1 MCVKVKNT
9 VTNRK
14 GITVVTDSRPLEVS
28 PSLTIVLEERVIT
41 NVIVTTTITITVITT
56 TITTTIITFT
66 VIMRKNTV
74 TPNTITTNH
83 YLALV
88 ESVLCTRRSRLQEN
102 KYQNKSIFR
111 NINESQN

>member
-1 MCVKVKNT
+1 MCVKVKKNT

-28 PSLTIVLEERVIT
+28 PSLTIVLEEWVI
-41 NVIVTTTITITVITT
+41 ITITVITT
-56 TITTTIITFT
+56 IITTTIITFT

-74 TPNTITTNH
+74 TPNTITINH

-88 ESVLCTRRSRLQEN
+88 ESVLCTRRSRL
-102 KYQNKSIFR
+102 
-111 NINESQN
+111 

>member
-41 NVIVTTTITITVITT
+41 NVIVTTTITITV
-56 TITTTIITFT
+56 ITTTIITFT